1 MHFIFD
7 GKFEANITNTRY
19 AVTNI
24 FPKQYLDSFTLI
36 PFSLLTSLLIPYWL
50 IYLSVF
56 KKYRT

>member
-19 AVTNI
+19 VVRNI
-24 FPKQYLDSFTLI
+24 FPKQCLDSFTLI

-50 IYLSVF
+50 IYLFIF